1 VRGHVVTVAGGPDY
15 AGKPRP
21 AVIVQADGFDERA
34 SRVVVPLSTQDIGAQ
49 LFRVEIEGGSGT
61 GLRERCFAMV
71 DKIASVPL
79 SKIGSRVVGRLSDAD
94 LLRIN
99 AALVVFLGIEG
110 ASTR

>member
-1 VRGHVVTVAGGPDY
+1 
-15 AGKPRP
+15 
-21 AVIVQADGFDERA
+21 
-34 SRVVVPLSTQDIGAQ
+34 
-49 LFRVEIEGGSGT
+49 
-61 GLRERCFAMV
+61 MV

-110 ASTR
+110 RRRADVRSH

>member
-1 VRGHVVTVAGGPDY
+1 
-15 AGKPRP
+15 
-21 AVIVQADGFDERA
+21 
-34 SRVVVPLSTQDIGAQ
+34 
-49 LFRVEIEGGSGT
+49 
-61 GLRERCFAMV
+61 MV

-79 SKIGSRVVGRLSDAD
+79 SKIGSHVVGRLSDAD